1 MRRVSVLFVC
11 LSNICRSVALEG
23 ALKNLAEKK
32 NCTDSL
38 TIDSCGLG
46 WYHLGED
53 PDFRM
58 NNEAQKRG
66 IHLEHKAREIT
77 SSDFEQFDYILAVTK
92 EVLAELK
99 KLAKT
104 DKNKEKLSLATD
116 FSTKYKGQDIPD
128 PYYGASDSFKRVM
141 DMALDVADGICS
153 AVVPKIKGHS
163 P

>member
-1 MRRVSVLFVC
+1 MTQKKQISVLFVC

-23 ALKNLAEKK
+23 ALKHLADQKK
-32 NCTDSL
+32 ISDRL
-38 TIDSCGLG
+38 HVDSCGIG

-58 NNEAQKRG
+58 NNEALKRG
-66 IHLEHKAREIT
+66 IRLEHKAREIEA
-77 SSDFEQFDYILAVTK
+77 SDFEEFDYILAATK

-104 DKNKEKLSLATD
+104 DKHKEKVSLATE
-116 FSTKYKGQDIPD
+116 FSAKYKGQDIPD

-141 DMALDVADGICS
+141 DMSVDVAEGLCS
-153 AVVPKIKGHS
+153 KII